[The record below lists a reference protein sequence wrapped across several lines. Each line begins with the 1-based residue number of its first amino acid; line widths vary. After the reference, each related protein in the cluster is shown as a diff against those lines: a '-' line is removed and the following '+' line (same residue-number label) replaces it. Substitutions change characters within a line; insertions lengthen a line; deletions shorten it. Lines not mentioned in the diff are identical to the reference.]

1 MSGQVLKV
9 SGGIAKIASRIAGSM
24 QTREKPS
31 MTEDTRKD
39 ERRNRF
45 ERKKKFKKISSSS
58 KLKIRKQKDL
68 KLNSYSEAAHEH

>member
-1 MSGQVLKV
+1 
-9 SGGIAKIASRIAGSM
+9 
-24 QTREKPS
+24 